1 MVSMKP
7 KEDSRLVTLYCFS
20 PAVMLVTFI
29 TEFLLAIYAFL
40 RSRKANSNLGIVFG
54 LVFLGTFQ
62 LAEYMI
68 CRGSDPLIWSRT
80 GLFAITFLP
89 VLGYYLIS
97 RIKNDFHFVKFG
109 FLLASG
115 LAFFLAFYPNNIN
128 GAACAGNYVIL
139 DVQPAVYSFF
149 GYYYFGFLLL
159 GIWKALEGIRE
170 YPDKKATRKALTWL
184 IIGYLSFILPL
195 TLVYIFLAG
204 TRAGVA
210 SIMCGFAIVFAF
222 ILTFKIAPIYH
233 SRVKSKKYLSSLK
246 KRAIEIGQA
255 TFGLK

>member
-1 MVSMKP
+1 MKP
-7 KEDSRLVTLYCFS
+7 KEDSKNVTLYCFS
-20 PAVMLVTFI
+20 PAVMLVTFL
-29 TEFLLAIYAFL
+29 TEFALALYTFL
-40 RSRKANSNLGIVFG
+40 RSRKANSNLGIVLG

-68 CRGSDPLIWSRT
+68 CRGSDALLWSRI
-80 GLFAITFLP
+80 GLFCITFLP
-89 VLGYYLIS
+89 VFGYYLIAK
-97 RIKNDFHFVKFG
+97 IKNDYHFVKFG

-115 LAFFLAFYPNNIN
+115 LAFFLTFYPSNIN

-139 DVQPAVYSFF
+139 NVQPAVYSFF

-159 GIWKALEGIRE
+159 GIWKAVEGIRE
-170 YPDKKATRKALTWL
+170 NPEKKNTRKALTWL

-204 TRAGVA
+204 TRAGVT

-233 SRVKSKKYLSSLK
+233 SHVKTKKYLRSLK
-246 KRAIEIGQA
+246 KMAKEIEQA
-255 TFGLK
+255 AFSKK